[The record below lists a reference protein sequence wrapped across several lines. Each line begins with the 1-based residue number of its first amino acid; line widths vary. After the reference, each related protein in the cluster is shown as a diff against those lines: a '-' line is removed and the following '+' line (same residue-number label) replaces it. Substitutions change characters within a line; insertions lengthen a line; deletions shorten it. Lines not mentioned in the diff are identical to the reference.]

1 MKRDCTIQEVKTKVL
16 IRCAVTAMLTCALI
30 VFAYAKSRF
39 SLVAAHI
46 SSASNDYISFRL
58 FLLSKWRLMDK
69 SWLFMSRQKLST
81 APNCEK
87 HE

>member
-1 MKRDCTIQEVKTKVL
+1 MKRDCTIQEAKAKAL
-16 IRCAVTAMLTCALI
+16 ISCAVTAQLICAF
-30 VFAYAKSRF
+30 VFAYAESQF

-69 SWLFMSRQKLST
+69 SWLFTSRQKLST